1 MKIRTAGALLA
12 FAVAFPLSF
21 TETHPGAAL
30 VALCVCIGLGFWV
43 IGVDISVNYFDEQC
57 DHCYRPIDSTT

>member
-30 VALCVCIGLGFWV
+30 VALCICIGLGFWV
-43 IGVDISVNYFDEQC
+43 IAKPDYGRRGNTRGRDVK
-57 DHCYRPIDSTT
+57 